1 MLDIF
6 TTFYSDQEAGGE
18 AAEPSA
24 GTKNTDTQEKQQP
37 QEVMIPKSRFDEVN
51 NKYKEVQAKL
61 DALLNEKAEAERK
74 AAEQKG
80 EFEKLYKE
88 TSKELEETQAKYKS
102 ADKRAKELEAII
114 TEMLNARLEN
124 LPEELR
130 DIIPEGLTPEQKLA
144 WIDKAERKG
153 LFGNKAEEPVGGAT
167 NPPQQQSINLDD
179 ASPFQ
184 KLLMGYA
191 RKQ

>member
-1 MLDIF
+1 MAKRTLFPINLQF
-6 TTFYSDQEAGGE
+6 FAEGESDTS
-18 AAEPSA
+18 AE
-24 GTKNTDTQEKQQP
+24 TKNTETQEKQQA

-61 DALLNEKAEAERK
+61 DELLNEKAEAERK

-88 TSKELEETQAKYKS
+88 TSKKLEDTQSKYKS

-114 TEMLNARLEN
+114 TDMLNARLEN

-153 LFGNKAEEPVGGAT
+153 LFGPKAEEPIGEGT
-167 NPPQQQSINLDD
+167 NPPQQQAVNLDD
-179 ASPFQ
+179 VPAFQ

-191 RKQ
+191 ARN